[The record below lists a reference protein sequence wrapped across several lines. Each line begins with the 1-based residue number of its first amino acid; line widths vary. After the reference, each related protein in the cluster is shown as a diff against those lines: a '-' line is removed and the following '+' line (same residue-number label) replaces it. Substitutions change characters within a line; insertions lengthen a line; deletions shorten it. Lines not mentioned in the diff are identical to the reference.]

1 MINRLRQPTLENY
14 IYRYRL
20 NKEML
25 ERHLEHRELLQR
37 QIDRAEK
44 AIIEYVT
51 SDSFVER
58 LKYLNL

>member
-25 ERHLEHRELLQR
+25 KRHPEHRELLQR

>member
-25 ERHLEHRELLQR
+25 ERYPEHRELLQR

>member
-1 MINRLRQPTLENY
+1 MINRLRQSTLENY

-25 ERHLEHRELLQR
+25 EQHPEHRELLQR

>member
-14 IYRYRL
+14 IYMYRL

-25 ERHLEHRELLQR
+25 ERHPEHRELLQR

>member
-1 MINRLRQPTLENY
+1 
-14 IYRYRL
+14 
-20 NKEML
+20 ML
-25 ERHLEHRELLQR
+25 ERHPEHRELLQR
-37 QIDRAEK
+37 QIERAEK

>member
-14 IYRYRL
+14 IYRYRF

-25 ERHLEHRELLQR
+25 ERHPEHRELLQR